1 MLLAVLRGGCGVRR
15 FGCNGLVV
23 GSFFLGRSRGAA
35 ACSSPRSRSLSTACP
50 PLSFWAA
57 VVAGGSGARGGVGFF
72 VVRWCH
78 VARAMCWPCWVA
90 WCALLHLSCCV
101 RGGLARHC
109 VGCVPTPRAQE
120 ACHTRAAQHAA
131 FACACL
137 LWRCAFLCLCFRTWR
152 CCAFLSGWGQE
163 VREGHGARTFSLLC
177 AQMLYSCIPTHLMR
191 SAGLIVL
198 VRAFFAALQPHPRV
212 SGAVGGVSQLSCA
225 CLPCCPPTASPRQWG
240 CGGGSQQGWDI
251 AAVHSLGCARAHGPG
266 EQLSIRCSVC
276 AGPISRWAR
285 GAPLLHLVARARESA
300 RATAGPLTL

>member
-1 MLLAVLRGGCGVRR
+1 
-15 FGCNGLVV
+15 
-23 GSFFLGRSRGAA
+23 
-35 ACSSPRSRSLSTACP
+35 
-50 PLSFWAA
+50 
-57 VVAGGSGARGGVGFF
+57 
-72 VVRWCH
+72 
-78 VARAMCWPCWVA
+78 MCWPCWVA

>member
-1 MLLAVLRGGCGVRR
+1 
-15 FGCNGLVV
+15 
-23 GSFFLGRSRGAA
+23 
-35 ACSSPRSRSLSTACP
+35 
-50 PLSFWAA
+50 
-57 VVAGGSGARGGVGFF
+57 
-72 VVRWCH
+72 
-78 VARAMCWPCWVA
+78 MCWPCWFV
-90 WCALLHLSCCV
+90 WCALLRLSRYA
-101 RGGLARHC
+101 RGGLAQHC

-177 AQMLYSCIPTHLMR
+177 AQVLYSCIPRLWRRGAQPQLMR

-240 CGGGSQQGWDI
+240 RGGGSQQGWDI